1 MADSAGAQQCFLLTK
16 REQEFTLKG
25 CSKFVFPDSN
35 ALGYY
40 RFSYDSAAL
49 RQMGN
54 AVEQALTPEERIALI
69 GNEWALMRI
78 GKHSV
83 GDYLALGAQLKNTP
97 GSVLLGQLQPVT

>member
-1 MADSAGAQQCFLLTK
+1 MTK
-16 REQEFTLKG
+16 REQQFTMKG

-40 RFSYDSAAL
+40 RFNYDSAAL
-49 RQMGN
+49 HQLGN
-54 AVEQALTPEERIALI
+54 GVETALTPDERIKLV

-78 GKHSV
+78 DKHSV

-97 GSVLLGQLQPVT
+97 GSVLTR